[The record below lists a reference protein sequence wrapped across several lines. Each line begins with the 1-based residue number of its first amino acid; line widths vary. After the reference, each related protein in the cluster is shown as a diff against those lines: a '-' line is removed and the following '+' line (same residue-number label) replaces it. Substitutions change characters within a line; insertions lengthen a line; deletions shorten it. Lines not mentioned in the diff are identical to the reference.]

1 MVQKVAIP
9 NGFAYDL
16 TDWYNNTPTKK
27 FFIQDSVE
35 YSTRDGKLVTAPA
48 AVTRPMGLFYNSDL
62 YKPEKAVHDMTV
74 DEFIASPGRQQNCVP
89 DRRQR
94 MVFHAFPLRPGGQRR
109 GRY

>member
-1 MVQKVAIP
+1 MCIRDRYKINIEEVPQASYSEKIKQLAQQKKMPVLMHTGVDNEWFKKVAIP

-48 AVTRPMGLFYNSDL
+48 AVTRPMGLFYNCLL
-62 YKPEKAVHDMTV
+62 YT
-74 DEFIASPGRQQNCVP
+74 SRCV
-89 DRRQR
+89 
-94 MVFHAFPLRPGGQRR
+94 
-109 GRY
+109 